1 MIDKLQQIEDRF
13 RERRSVYE
21 SFTSNLTRLLET
33 LFDVGGAEYIQIES
47 RTKTQESLSG
57 KLSRQD
63 KAEKYRNLEDITDLC
78 GVRVVTYYERDVGD
92 ICKIIEE
99 NFDIDAENSTDKR
112 KSIDNDR
119 FGYISMHYV
128 VKLNRIRHRLPEN
141 ANFANLKAEIQVRT
155 VLQHAWAVLDRRLRY
170 NTKAEIPNEI
180 KRKLFL
186 VSAKLEDADNNLTEI
201 EKRVLN
207 LRNEYAEE
215 VKAGELVSEINRDS
229 IEVFVQGSPLVD
241 AIWALAHKSRMA
253 GEVVD
258 ADETVTIGHF
268 IKLLQAVGIGNMKEL
283 NRFIIG
289 TMDKVENVFTA
300 FAQETAKMGITKRFT
315 KYGILRLLFCLSA
328 DRETSAVAIRKT
340 NYRDDTMRIVAE
352 TLKRIRK

>member
-1 MIDKLQQIEDRF
+1 MVDKLQQIEDRF
-13 RERRSVYE
+13 RERRPVYE

-33 LFDVGGAEYIQIES
+33 LFEVGSAEYIQIEG
-47 RTKTQESLSG
+47 RTKTHESLSG

-63 KAEKYRNLEDITDLC
+63 KAGKYRHLEDITDLC

-92 ICKIIEE
+92 ICNIIEG
-99 NFDIDAENSTDKR
+99 NFDIDSKNSTDKR

-119 FGYISMHYV
+119 FGYISIHYV
-128 VKLNRIRHRLPEN
+128 VKLSRIRHKLPEN
-141 ANFANLKAEIQVRT
+141 ANFTNLKAEIQVRT

-170 NTKAEIPNEI
+170 NSKAEIPNEI

-201 EKRVLN
+201 EKTVLT

-215 VKAGELVSEINRDS
+215 VRAGDLISEINRDS
-229 IEVFVQGSPLVD
+229 VEVFVQGSPLVD
-241 AIWALAHKSRMA
+241 AIWALARKSRMA

-258 ADETVTIGHF
+258 ADETATIGHF
-268 IKLLQAVGIGNMKEL
+268 IRLLQAVGIGNMKEL
-283 NRFIIG
+283 NRFLTG
-289 TMDKVENVFTA
+289 SVDKAENVFTA
-300 FAQETAKMGITKRFT
+300 FALETAKVGMTKRFT
-315 KYGILRLLFCLSA
+315 KYGILRLLFCLSG
-328 DRETSAVAIRKT
+328 DRETSDMAIRNT
-340 NYRDDTMRIVAE
+340 NYRDDTMRIVTE